1 MRELGVRCAG
11 VKTDG
16 DTQIDEALAAYC
28 RLRVFDASSARAISY
43 PVELSCPALL
53 VSSFPSNHRLFFSL
67 DACSPRSKSYALFSL
82 ALSSTQ
88 SIHVRQVPPS
98 KIDRLII
105 ALAFFNQA
113 GPAFLSFAS
122 KLALLGG
129 AFTQII
135 TAILKHHGP
144 YHLYP
149 FNTPL
154 RHPSPVLHSRYT
166 LATFKRCSFYTI
178 GKDTTTPST
187 LGTIPA

>member
-1 MRELGVRCAG
+1 MRQE
-11 VKTDG
+11 
-16 DTQIDEALAAYC
+16 
-28 RLRVFDASSARAISY
+28 
-43 PVELSCPALL
+43 
-53 VSSFPSNHRLFFSL
+53 
-67 DACSPRSKSYALFSL
+67 
-82 ALSSTQ
+82 
-88 SIHVRQVPPS
+88 PPS